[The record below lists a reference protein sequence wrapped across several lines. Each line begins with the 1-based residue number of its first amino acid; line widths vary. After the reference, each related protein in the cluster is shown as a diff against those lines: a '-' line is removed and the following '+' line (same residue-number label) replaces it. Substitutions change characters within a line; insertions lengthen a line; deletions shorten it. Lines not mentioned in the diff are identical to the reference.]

1 MDNDNP
7 SADGPPSSVTPP
19 GESFRPP
26 RSRAGWWLGILVLMV
41 AVVGGVFYW
50 QQGTGASTGDTASAA
65 MPPPEVTVANPIYR
79 EIVEWD
85 EYTGQFAAVD
95 SVEVRA
101 RVSGYIESIHFQDG
115 QTINAGDLLF
125 VIDPRPF
132 QIELESAKAQ
142 RDQAIARL
150 DVANRQLERTTKLRK
165 DNIVAATEL
174 DERIGEAAEAKAAVA
189 AAVAAV
195 ESAELNL
202 EYTRITAPISGRI
215 GQHLI
220 GEGNLITGGMN
231 GNTTML
237 ASIVSLDPIYLNFD
251 MSEAQFLAYQRA
263 YEAGKM
269 QSTRALSVP
278 VFGHLFDEREWSLKG
293 NLDFVDNQV
302 DRSAGTV
309 RGRAVFANPN
319 AFVTAGQ
326 FGRIRIPGSE
336 PYKAILIPDSAI
348 VTDQSQKIVL
358 TVDKDGK
365 VVPKVIRPGPMY
377 DELGLR
383 IVREGLE
390 PTDQIVIN
398 GLMRARPGAQVTA
411 VSGKIEPV
419 VASN

>member
-1 MDNDNP
+1 MNSDNP
-7 SADGPPSSVTPP
+7 SAGGPPLGEMPP
-19 GESFRPP
+19 AQRPRPP
-26 RSRAGWWLGILVLMV
+26 RSRAGRLLGIAVLMA
-41 AVVGGVFYW
+41 AVVGGVLYW
-50 QQGTGASTGDTASAA
+50 QQGTGASSGAGAPTT
-65 MPPPEVTVANPIYR
+65 PPEVTVANPIYK

-95 SVEVRA
+95 VVELRA

-115 QTINAGDLLF
+115 QMINAGDLLF

-132 QIELESAKAQ
+132 QIELDSAKAQ
-142 RDQAIARL
+142 YDEAVARL

-165 DNIVAATEL
+165 DNIVAASEL
-174 DERIGEAAEAKAAVA
+174 DERIGEAAAAKAAVA
-189 AAVAAV
+189 GQKAAIEA
-195 ESAELNL
+195 AELNL
-202 EYTRITAPISGRI
+202 EYTQITAPISGRI
-215 GQHLI
+215 SQHLV
-220 GEGNLITGGMN
+220 GEGNLITGGST
-231 GNTTML
+231 GNTTL
-237 ASIVSLDPIYLNFD
+237 LTTIVSLDPIYLNFD

-278 VFGHLFDEREWSLKG
+278 VFGHLFDEQEWSLKG

-302 DRSAGTV
+302 DRTAGTV